1 MRQSARELTA
11 VMWGH
16 ELALMLQHCEKQL
29 SEDSEI
35 DRKSLKSLA
44 RQLKMSMRELWDE
57 ASGDVFELG
66 YALRDLY
73 RHHS

>member
-1 MRQSARELTA
+1 
-11 VMWGH
+11 MWGH

-66 YALRDLY
+66 YALPDLY
-73 RHHS
+73 RRHI